1 MPDCCLHVIKMRL
14 MQERMAFPKCVGD
27 AKNIDFGAPI
37 TGYLC
42 CAEFQPPCLIGVVFS
57 ETRGRFADG
66 KTIRTSR
73 IERVFELLGYHL
85 CETFNGSRYVICHW
99 WHENGA
105 VPEINRIH

>member
-1 MPDCCLHVIKMRL
+1 

-73 IERVFELLGYHL
+73 IERVFELFGYHL